1 MPETDDSYVV
11 TLKKA
16 HIEWGTHRHT
26 NTRELIYGEGY
37 VQIPSKYATKFK
49 IYMSNQKGANIEY
62 KCTSSDG
69 TLTDTI
75 LKASGSQG
83 EDNLYAKQFQGS
95 GNLKTIGSWYS
106 KIKAKVGDKIKVTFT
121 SPTSIYLEKL

>member
-1 MPETDDSYVV
+1 
-11 TLKKA
+11 
-16 HIEWGTHRHT
+16 
-26 NTRELIYGEGY
+26 
-37 VQIPSKYATKFK
+37 
-49 IYMSNQKGANIEY
+49 MSNKEDANIEY
-62 KCTSSDG
+62 TCTSSDKH
-69 TLTDTI
+69 LSNVI

-83 EDNLYAKQFQGS
+83 TDNLYAKQFQGS

>member
-1 MPETDDSYVV
+1 MPKKDDTYTV
-11 TLKKA
+11 TLQKA

-37 VQIPSKYATKFK
+37 IQIPSEYATKFN
-49 IYMSNQKGANIEY
+49 IYMSNKENANIEY

-69 TLTDTI
+69 TLTDVI

-83 EDNLYAKQFQGS
+83 QDNLYAKQFQGS

-121 SPTSIYLEKL
+121 SPTSIYVEKI